1 MSNEQEKNN
10 SQEFEIKLTESDK
23 ELLRKLD
30 MEHRAKMNK
39 QVENQDV
46 NAVEEINER
55 GELKPV
61 PISIPNPKSKQ
72 NVS

>member
-46 NAVEEINER
+46 NAVEEINKR